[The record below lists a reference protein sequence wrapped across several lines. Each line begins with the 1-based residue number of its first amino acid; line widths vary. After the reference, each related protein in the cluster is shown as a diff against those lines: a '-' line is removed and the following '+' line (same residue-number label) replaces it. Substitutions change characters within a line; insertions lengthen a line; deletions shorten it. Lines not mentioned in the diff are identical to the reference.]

1 MTKKEVVKAM
11 NDAVL
16 VRISD
21 WRCAQAYLIQKV
33 LNDGSCCGG
42 PTSQLMAR
50 PYRLTK
56 PRTLLG
62 ANWKSC
68 SWTFSSQIKIFME
81 GHLLSID
88 DLFY

>member
-21 WRCAQAYLIQKV
+21 WRCASAASTAMV
-33 LNDGSCCGG
+33 RSCCGG